1 MTATA
6 RSSPGHHEAPE
17 HPLPAPPFADGLR
30 RALAEVTDGLAVAEA
45 APSSAPIDAA
55 TRERLRVLGYTD

>member
-1 MTATA
+1 
-6 RSSPGHHEAPE
+6 
-17 HPLPAPPFADGLR
+17 LR